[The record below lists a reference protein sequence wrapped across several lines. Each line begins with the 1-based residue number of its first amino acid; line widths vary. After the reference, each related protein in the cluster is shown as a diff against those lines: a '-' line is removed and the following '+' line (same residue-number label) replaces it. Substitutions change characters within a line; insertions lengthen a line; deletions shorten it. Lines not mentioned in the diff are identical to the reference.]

1 MIQNFNSIFYNV
13 VENYENIYS
22 NEQNLETKGEKST
35 DISVKR
41 RDNTLQCGEVRADP
55 IRPYGMVGT

>member
-1 MIQNFNSIFYNV
+1 MIQNFNYIFDNV

-22 NEQNLETKGEKST
+22 IEQNLETKRENST

-41 RDNTLQCGEVRADP
+41 KDNTL
-55 IRPYGMVGT
+55 

>member
-22 NEQNLETKGEKST
+22 IEQNLETKGEKST
-35 DISVKR
+35 DISAKR
-41 RDNTLQCGEVRADP
+41 GDNTL
-55 IRPYGMVGT
+55 

>member
-22 NEQNLETKGEKST
+22 IEQNLETKGENST
-35 DISVKR
+35 DISVNH
-41 RDNTLQCGEVRADP
+41 RDNTLQGGGLP
-55 IRPYGMVGT
+55 LW